1 VIILPVCYAKL
12 SIYVGKA
19 GLASVCLSLS
29 LSFVG
34 CLRTHTSFD
43 VLEKQSHTAIRHH
56 TSKRKNQAVS
66 RRKVEPWG
74 LVEDCEKEKKKKRK
88 AQSGPKCHHSVVHHH
103 HPRAPR

>member
-1 VIILPVCYAKL
+1 
-12 SIYVGKA
+12 
-19 GLASVCLSLS
+19 
-29 LSFVG
+29 VG

-74 LVEDCEKEKKKKRK
+74 LVEDCEKERKKRK
-88 AQSGPKCHHSVVHHH
+88 ERHSPAQNVITVSSITTIPGR
-103 HPRAPR
+103 RAKFIAREQEKIKKGMRR